1 MYTIDEA
8 TEKWIQH
15 EVELRLQSERFTL
28 QDEKFYQ
35 SLKNQDEKF
44 FQSLEHMDDKFSQ
57 SMANMD
63 NKFSQSMTHMD
74 DKFSRLYNQLN
85 NKLNTILGLCGAI
98 FTAILVPIILHSLK
112 LV

>member
-28 QDEKFYQ
+28 QDEKF
-35 SLKNQDEKF
+35 
-44 FQSLEHMDDKFSQ
+44 FQSIQHMDDKFSQ

-63 NKFSQSMTHMD
+63 DKFSQSMAHMD